1 LSFVGVI
8 PETGAVTQVAAEPV
22 LGWAWAGAPRAR
34 PPAMIPAARADPVSA
49 VTMRRVMVVVI
60 SIPLLWVALP
70 MGFPGW

>member
-1 LSFVGVI
+1 M

-22 LGWAWAGAPRAR
+22 PGWAWAGAPRAT

-60 SIPLLWVALP
+60 SVPLLWLALP
-70 MGFPGW
+70 TGFPGW